1 MTGFVIIAVLCVAGL
16 TAPAVAI
23 CPSELAQAVDT
34 VLQRSNS
41 SLWGV
46 LITANS
52 TTGVAGMNLIEP
64 CDDTAG
70 VLYSHNAEQLKSCEY
85 K

>member
-52 TTGVAGMNLIEP
+52 TTGVAGMNLI
-64 CDDTAG
+64 DGSASFDWLTW
-70 VLYSHNAEQLKSCEY
+70 Q
-85 K
+85 